1 VSLAL
6 RISGRVAQALKAEA
20 ISSMGDELFN
30 TILRMLCV
38 GVHSTAP
45 NRLLRRRASVDAIHS

>member
-1 VSLAL
+1 MSLAL

-30 TILRMLCV
+30 AILRMLCV
-38 GVHSTAP
+38 GVHSTALTQSITP
-45 NRLLRRRASVDAIHS
+45 TQTLR